1 VKLLDWAR
9 PPAAGAGLVETL
21 RWSVRMETA
30 FGVVVLA
37 AGLALWN
44 AGWWHWLLIALGAV
58 AVSPLAGT
66 RIALRMAKR
75 QGR

>member
-1 VKLLDWAR
+1 MRLLDWAR
-9 PPAAGAGLVETL
+9 PPGPDAGLLETL

-30 FGVVVLA
+30 FGLVVLA

-44 AGWWHWLLIALGAV
+44 AGWWHWLLIALGIV

-75 QGR
+75 NAR